1 MSTNRISRR
10 RILAG
15 GAAIAATSSFPAI
28 VMAQSR
34 QLVIGGPG
42 GQEAQTRKLLI
53 PTFEK
58 QYNCKVL
65 YDGAQTLPNVKKLQ
79 ASPSKPPFD
88 VVMMDE
94 PGTIIL
100 AQDNLLEPLQP
111 SRVKNLSKLAP
122 GSIVKNGAWIV
133 YMNAAIAIG
142 YNTKALKNGIPSW
155 TLLWDPSMRERVM
168 IPHPKTTQAPAM
180 LAMASHLETG
190 KPIQEAQYDM
200 DAAFR
205 KLKQMRPNLLQSYL
219 ASAQASILLE
229 KGEAWAASGFFTT
242 YVLER
247 KAAGAPVDM
256 ARPME
261 GSFAYPKVIAK
272 VRNAASPDLADA
284 WIDACIGADFQK
296 IWMREF
302 YSAPTNMEVPVDPA
316 LIASKDLLVLDM
328 EWHTKRIGEVADRFD
343 REIGV

>member
-1 MSTNRISRR
+1 MTSSASRR
-10 RILAG
+10 KALATM
-15 GAAIAATSSFPAI
+15 GAATLGSAFPAI
-28 VMAQSR
+28 VRSQPR

-42 GQEAQTRKLLI
+42 GQEAQTRKFLI
-53 PTFEK
+53 PAFEK

-65 YDGAQTLPNVKKLQ
+65 YDGAQTLPNLKKLQ
-79 ASPSKPPFD
+79 ANPSRPPFD

-94 PGTIIL
+94 PGTIIA
-100 AQDNLLEPLQP
+100 AQDNLLEPLTP
-111 SRVKNLSKLAP
+111 SRIKNMSKLAP
-122 GSIVKNGAWIV
+122 ASIVKDGAWLV

-142 YNTKALKNGIPSW
+142 YNTKGLPDGIPSW
-155 TLLWDPSMRERVM
+155 TLLWDPRMRERVM

-180 LAMASHLETG
+180 LAMAAHLETG
-190 KPIQEAQYDM
+190 KPLREAQYDM

-205 KLKQMRPNLLQSYL
+205 KLKQMKPNLLQSYL

-229 KGEAWAASGFFTT
+229 KGEAWAAPGFFNT

-256 ARPME
+256 AYPKE

-272 VRNAASPDLADA
+272 VRNAASPELADA
-284 WIDACIGADFQK
+284 WINACLSPEFQR

-302 YSAPTNMEVPVDPA
+302 YSAPTNTEVPVSPG
-316 LIASKDLLVLDM
+316 LISSKDLFVLDM

-343 REIGV
+343 REINA